1 MTFFL
6 AWELIFL
13 ILTGLVAGTGLGAWI
28 SGLFIPYLQV
38 GTEAAARIPPFLVE
52 IAWPAVFRIYALFG
66 LLFVVALIVLAFL
79 LMRMKIYQ
87 AIKLG
92 ETV

>member
-1 MTFFL
+1 MTTFL

-13 ILTGLVAGTGLGAWI
+13 ILLGLGAGTALGALMSEI
-28 SGLFIPYLQV
+28 YIPYLQV
-38 GTEAAARIPPFLVE
+38 GTDAAALTPPFQVQ
-52 IAWPAVFRIYALFG
+52 IAWPAIMRIYALFG
-66 LLFVVALIVLAFL
+66 ILFFVALTVLAVL
-79 LMRMKIYQ
+79 LLRMKIFQ